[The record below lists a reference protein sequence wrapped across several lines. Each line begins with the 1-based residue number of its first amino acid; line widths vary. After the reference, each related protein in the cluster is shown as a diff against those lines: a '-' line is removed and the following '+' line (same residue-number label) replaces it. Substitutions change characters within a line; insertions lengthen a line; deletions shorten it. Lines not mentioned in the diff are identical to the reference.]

1 MMQERN
7 VFICSNLNSIAS
19 DKTDMIK
26 WSMEA
31 KKESDNPFVFPC
43 ISLLLS
49 RALKYGKHIILL
61 QAETCIKAQYK
72 KELQTKQ
79 Q

>member
-26 WSMEA
+26 WSMET
-31 KKESDNPFVFPC
+31 KKESDNPFVISMFFPLFPC
-43 ISLLLS
+43 CSLVL
-49 RALKYGKHIILL
+49 
-61 QAETCIKAQYK
+61 
-72 KELQTKQ
+72 
-79 Q
+79 

>member
-31 KKESDNPFVFPC
+31 KKESDNPFVFSLFFPVFPC
-43 ISLLLS
+43 CSLVL
-49 RALKYGKHIILL
+49 
-61 QAETCIKAQYK
+61 
-72 KELQTKQ
+72 
-79 Q
+79 